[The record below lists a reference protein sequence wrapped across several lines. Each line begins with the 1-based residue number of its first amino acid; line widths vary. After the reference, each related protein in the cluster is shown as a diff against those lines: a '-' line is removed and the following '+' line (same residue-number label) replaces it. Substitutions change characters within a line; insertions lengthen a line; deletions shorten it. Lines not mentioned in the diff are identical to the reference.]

1 MPVLRRVLLICAFV
15 GAAGAMRAQN
25 NAATPKPK
33 STSQEPPKCIPLPY
47 DEQPRVVA
55 KSMPYSGKRVM
66 TCEVVEPDGTVAK
79 GRRTRQE
86 WRDSEGR
93 TRVEVPDILDPDRI
107 YVTVVDPVQHVD
119 WSFMIGKRVDDAAI
133 MARYNSSGES
143 IQYPT
148 TYQTLPGGS
157 TNRRILARLLNPEG
171 PGFRDEELKSTYV
184 NGVWCEGERYSH
196 WNRPGEG
203 NNKSDHN
210 ELAVT
215 VTWFSEDLFTE
226 VRWTMNDP
234 SQGKYRT
241 ELINIDRSEPDPAL
255 FGPPAGYRVLD
266 GTPKELAPTSSPL
279 LVMPAPAPLGKQ
291 APQ

>member
-1 MPVLRRVLLICAFV
+1 MICALV
-15 GAAGAMRAQN
+15 GTTGVMRAQDTT
-25 NAATPKPK
+25 ATPQTK
-33 STSQEPPKCIPLPY
+33 STPPEPPRCIPFP
-47 DEQPRVVA
+47 DDRQPRLVA

-66 TCEVVEPDGTVAK
+66 TCEVVEPDGTVEK
-79 GRRTRQE
+79 GKRTQRE

-93 TRVEVPDILDPDRI
+93 TRIEVPDTLDPGRTF
-107 YVTVVDPVQHVD
+107 VTVVDPVQHID
-119 WSFMIGKRVDDAAI
+119 WSFSIGKRVDNAVI
-133 MARYNSSGES
+133 MSRYVSNGDS

-184 NGVWCEGERYSH
+184 NGVWCEGDRYSH
-196 WNRPGEG
+196 WIRPGEG

-226 VRWTMNDP
+226 VRWTMDDP
-234 SQGKYRT
+234 SQGKYRN
-241 ELINIDRSEPDPAL
+241 ELTNIDRAEPDPAL

-266 GTPKELAPTSSPL
+266 GTPKESAPVSIPL
-279 LVMPAPAPLGKQ
+279 LVIPAPALSGKQ